1 MSEEHEIVAKV
12 YAAKEDNTAAD
23 ELLSQYL
30 PFIKSETA
38 KFIKRPA
45 REGYD
50 DELSIAMFAF
60 HEATVAYQKGKGA
73 FLPFAARAIR
83 NRLIDFSRR
92 EKRHMNLIPLDDS
105 NNDDDDRTMMEK
117 AGLSE
122 NNVAEY
128 AQRNVAKNEIAHFA
142 EELNAYDLNLTDIA
156 DNCPKQKRT
165 LKACHQA
172 LEYAKANPM
181 IFEALIETKK
191 LPIRQLSHGAD
202 VSKKTLER
210 HRRYMIA
217 ILLAY
222 TNGFEIIR
230 GHLKQIVPKGG
241 QPE

>member
-1 MSEEHEIVAKV
+1 MNEEHEIVGLV
-12 YAAKEDNTAAD
+12 YAAKTDNTAAD
-23 ELLSQYL
+23 DLLTKYL

-38 KFIKRPA
+38 KFIKRPP

-60 HEATVAYQKGKGA
+60 HEATLAYDRGKGA
-73 FLPFAARAIR
+73 FLSFAARAIR

-92 EKRHMNLIPLDDS
+92 EKRHKNLIPLDEK
-105 NNDDDDRTMMEK
+105 NDDDDRSLMEK
-117 AGLSE
+117 AGISE
-122 NNVAEY
+122 NNVAEQ
-128 AQRNVAKNEIAHFA
+128 AERNSAKHEIAHFSK
-142 EELNAYDLNLTDIA
+142 ELEMYGLSLVDIA

-165 LKACHQA
+165 LEACHQA
-172 LEYAKANPM
+172 LAYAKLNHD
-181 IFEALIETKK
+181 IFDVLAESKK
-191 LPIRQLSHGAD
+191 LPITKLAHGSK

-210 HRRYMIA
+210 HRKYMIA

-241 QPE
+241 QAE